1 MMNSDRVK
9 ALRFSKPDR
18 AWIQAWLPL
27 LVLLLGLSSMF
38 VFGND
43 RGHYYR
49 HGGIRRVPL

>member
-1 MMNSDRVK
+1 MTNSTGVK
-9 ALRFSKPDR
+9 ALRFWKPDR

-49 HGGIRRVPL
+49 HGGLRRVPL